1 MSSSLR
7 SSTCVRMLDSVDPPR
22 NWIKSANANW
32 KGLLGSNTE
41 YFFYVLRNDPTSI
54 PREDLLH
61 VFLAKKNETDG
72 IAYFIQFFKDVKDF
86 DLLIQ
91 SLKDHLH
98 NFNLLGVGY
107 AVRNSIGIIEEMK
120 QERIKS
126 MNSSSSGSGRVGQL
140 GGSGQQRSYV
150 ASGGQLGGSGSGASA
165 IGGSGQQRSYVASGG
180 QLGGSGQQRSYVA
193 SGGQLGGSGASAI
206 GGSGQQRSYVASGGQ
221 LGGSGS
227 GASAIGGSGR
237 GLNVGMSGTLRQDDQ
252 WDWCDTHINTR
263 GVILNVRGE
272 NFGESASGGRG
283 DRLGGSESRQNY
295 DTTSRGGERGS
306 RTSINPFQMVQNQ
319 TNYNGSKQPSRVV
332 TSSRDDTRS
341 EVSSRF
347 ELDDEDQDT
356 PVPQRTFQ
364 VPHQA
369 SQVPHQAPQVPQSKA
384 ARLFDMIMGKPGCF
398 DKFKR
403 SDDVNQEVYIGVE
416 EMLEDRN
423 TQEDLNGVVCFSMV
437 DLVLVFN
444 NYPDDMIYH
453 FLLEYC
459 NQKFGDFKINATV
472 LHQIFTQSNRGDD
485 NLIDDEI
492 FKLFLGVKYVSFTDD
507 AFSSFGNYPTE
518 FIQMLRDRVTLIN
531 SVFPNPDT
539 SLTNRH
545 GWK

>member
-140 GGSGQQRSYV
+140 
-150 ASGGQLGGSGSGASA
+150 
-165 IGGSGQQRSYVASGG
+165 
-180 QLGGSGQQRSYVA
+180 
-193 SGGQLGGSGASAI
+193 

>member
-1 MSSSLR
+1 MKIPIFNITYVMSSSLR

-32 KGLLGSNTE
+32 KGLLGTNTE

-72 IAYFIQFFKDVKDF
+72 IAYFTHFFKDVKDF

-107 AVRNSIGIIEEMK
+107 AARNSIKIIEEMK

-126 MNSSSSGSGRVGQL
+126 MNSSSGGQLGGSGSGQLGGSGSGQL

-150 ASGGQLGGSGSGASA
+150 ASGGQLGGSGSGQLGGS
-165 IGGSGQQRSYVASGG
+165 GSGQQRSYDASGG
-180 QLGGSGQQRSYVA
+180 QLGGSGT
-193 SGGQLGGSGASAI
+193 
-206 GGSGQQRSYVASGGQ
+206 
-221 LGGSGS
+221 
-227 GASAIGGSGR
+227 SAIGGSGR

-332 TSSRDDTRS
+332 TSFRDDTRS

-347 ELDDEDQDT
+347 GSEDEDQDT

-423 TQEDLNGVVCFSMV
+423 TQEDENGVVCFSMV

-444 NYPDDMIYH
+444 DNPEDIVCH

-507 AFSSFGNYPTE
+507 AFSSFGKYSKE

-539 SLTNRH
+539 TLTNRY
-545 GWK
+545 GWN

>member
-1 MSSSLR
+1 MKIPIFNITYVMSSSLR

-32 KGLLGSNTE
+32 KGLLGTNTE

-72 IAYFIQFFKDVKDF
+72 IAYFTHFFKDVKDF

-107 AVRNSIGIIEEMK
+107 AARNSIKIIEEMK

-126 MNSSSSGSGRVGQL
+126 MNSSS
-140 GGSGQQRSYV
+140 
-150 ASGGQLGGSGSGASA
+150 GGQLGGSGT
-165 IGGSGQQRSYVASGG
+165 
-180 QLGGSGQQRSYVA
+180 
-193 SGGQLGGSGASAI
+193 
-206 GGSGQQRSYVASGGQ
+206 
-221 LGGSGS
+221 
-227 GASAIGGSGR
+227 SAIGGSGR

-332 TSSRDDTRS
+332 TSFRDDTRS

-347 ELDDEDQDT
+347 GSEDEDQDT

-423 TQEDLNGVVCFSMV
+423 TQEDENGVVCFSMV

-444 NYPDDMIYH
+444 DNPEDIVCH

-507 AFSSFGNYPTE
+507 AFSSFGKYSKE

-539 SLTNRH
+539 TLTNRY
-545 GWK
+545 GWN